1 MYPSN
6 ISSSRYAASMPP
18 TCYLSMNKATAH
30 VLPLQPTT
38 HSLTVK
44 TGTLVALNNDNDR
57 TQSGTDLIIEDDG
70 MLS

>member
-1 MYPSN
+1 
-6 ISSSRYAASMPP
+6 
-18 TCYLSMNKATAH
+18 MNKATAH